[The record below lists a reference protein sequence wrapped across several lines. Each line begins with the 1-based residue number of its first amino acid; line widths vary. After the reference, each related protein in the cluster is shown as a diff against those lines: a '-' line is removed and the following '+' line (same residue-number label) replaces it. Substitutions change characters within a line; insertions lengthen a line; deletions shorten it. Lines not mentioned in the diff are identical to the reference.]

1 MKKFALLLML
11 LLASCTSGKKEQ
23 SEPTQTPK
31 TVRVMT
37 IRTIDDGGWFGIPTH
52 EIYIDEP
59 DGGRKDGIIDD
70 DGTLRF
76 GTEEYVISETVN

>member
-1 MKKFALLLML
+1 MKKFALCLIL
-11 LLASCTSGKKEQ
+11 LLASCTEQKEQ

-37 IRTIDDGGWFGIPTH
+37 IRTIDDGGWFGTPTH
-52 EIYIDEP
+52 DIYIDEP
-59 DGGRKDGIIDD
+59 DGGRKDGTIDD

-76 GTEEYVISETVN
+76 GTEEYVMSETVH